1 MNSNSVNSSTAKWAF
16 SLIIISFFAVLFYIA
31 QSLIIPMIMGI
42 IFSILLFSPVKWLE
56 RKKFPRILAI
66 ITVMVGSLALVFSIG
81 ILFSNQFSHLLSN
94 VDTWG
99 NKILKMFEDINFLL
113 IEKFQINDQEIV
125 EMIKG
130 SSEKIVSMGS
140 SFIGNTLASG
150 TSFLAYSGIVIV
162 YIFLF
167 LLYRDSFK
175 AFILYHF
182 KEDSKRKVSL
192 TLKQIVRVIQNYF
205 LGVLFSVLL
214 VGTINSLGLWA
225 LGIEYAPLFG
235 FFAALLSIIP
245 YVGTTIGGLLPTL
258 FALLNYDEYWKPIAV
273 IILYQLVQTVEGNF
287 ITPKIVGSKVS
298 INALVAIVALLVGA
312 SFWGIAGMVLSIPL
326 VAVFKVVCDNVET
339 LKPYGKFLSAE
350 FASEAFEMKK

>member
-1 MNSNSVNSSTAKWAF
+1 MNSNTSLPNLAKW
-16 SLIIISFFAVLFYIA
+16 SYSIIIISFFGILLYIA

-56 RKKFPRILAI
+56 SKRFPRILAI
-66 ITVMVGSLALVFSIG
+66 LSVMLGSLGILLIIA
-81 ILFSNQFSHLLSN
+81 ILFSKQFSNLLSN

-99 NKILKMFEDINFLL
+99 NKILKMFEDLNFLL
-113 IEKFQINDQEIV
+113 IDKFQINDQQIIDF
-125 EMIKG
+125 IKG
-130 SSEKIVSMGS
+130 SSEKLVGFGS
-140 SFIGNTLASG
+140 TFLGNTLASG

-182 KEDSKRKVSL
+182 KEESKRKVSV
-192 TLKQIVRVIQNYF
+192 TLKQIVRVVQNYF
-205 LGVLFSVLL
+205 LGVLFSILL

-245 YVGTTIGGLLPTL
+245 YVGTTVGGLLPTL

-273 IILYQLVQTVEGNF
+273 IVLYQLVQTLEGNF

-326 VAVFKVVCDNVET
+326 IAVFKVVCDNVET

-350 FASEAFEMKK
+350 FASEAFEMNK